1 MRKCV
6 MLMALI
12 SVAILKGTAQP
23 SPMNPALIE
32 RLKQQIKSNAETT
45 NSISCD
51 FNQEKTMSLISEKL
65 ISKGRFMFRKE
76 KMLRWEYTEPFS
88 YVIVIANDEISIR
101 DEENVSHFNI
111 SSNKVFLEIN
121 RIILGSVRGTLLQD
135 EKNFR
140 TSYYESPKAY
150 IARIVPM
157 KEALR
162 ASLSEVTIYFNHN
175 NFSVD
180 QVDMVEPGGDIT
192 RIFFT
197 GKSFNK
203 PIPDEKFVVR

>member
-1 MRKCV
+1 MSKY
-6 MLMALI
+6 LIIIALI
-12 SVAILKGTAQP
+12 SITFLRGTAQP
-23 SPMNPALIE
+23 SPMNPALID

-88 YVIVIANDEISIR
+88 YVIVIANDQISIR

-150 IARIVPM
+150 IARIIPM

-203 PIPDEKFVVR
+203 PIPDEKFVVH

>member
-1 MRKCV
+1 MSKY
-6 MLMALI
+6 LIILALI
-12 SVAILKGTAQP
+12 SIAFLRGAAQP
-23 SPMNPALIE
+23 SPMNPGLIE

-76 KMLRWEYTEPFS
+76 KLLRWEYTEPFS
-88 YVIVIANDEISIR
+88 YVIVIANDQISIR

>member
-1 MRKCV
+1 MHKK
-6 MLMALI
+6 LI
-12 SVAILKGTAQP
+12 FLLLLFIATLSGTAQH

-32 RLKQQIKSNAETT
+32 RLKQQIKSNAQSTH
-45 NSISCD
+45 SISCD

-76 KMLRWEYTEPFS
+76 KNLRWEYTEPFS

-150 IARIVPM
+150 IARLVPV
-157 KEALR
+157 KETLR
-162 ASLSEVTIYFNHN
+162 ASLSEVTIHFNHN

-192 RIFFT
+192 RIFFS

-203 PIPDEKFVVR
+203 PIPDEKFVVH